1 MIRVQETIVIGCS
14 PDALLDFVMDIERYA
29 EVDRKISPVLW
40 HRREGSVVEFACR
53 PTLAGLPQPKVVQQ
67 LILTPGQRIDIS
79 LSPLP
84 RNRIGHAMAQF
95 DASFQTQSVPEG
107 TRVTRTLQFRV
118 TPALRWLLEPLLRR
132 RLPGEVREELRLAKR
147 YLERA

>member
-1 MIRVQETIVIGCS
+1 MIRVQETAVIACS
-14 PDALLDFVMDIERYA
+14 PDTLLDFVMDIERYA

-40 HRREGSVVEFACR
+40 HRREGNVVEFACR
-53 PTLAGLPQPKVVQQ
+53 PTLAGMPQPKVVQQ
-67 LILTPGQRIDIS
+67 LTLTPGQRIDIS
-79 LSPLP
+79 LSPP
-84 RNRIGHAMAQF
+84 PQNRIGHAMARF
-95 DASFQTQSVPEG
+95 AASFQTEAVPEG
-107 TRVTRTLQFRV
+107 TRVTRTLEFRV